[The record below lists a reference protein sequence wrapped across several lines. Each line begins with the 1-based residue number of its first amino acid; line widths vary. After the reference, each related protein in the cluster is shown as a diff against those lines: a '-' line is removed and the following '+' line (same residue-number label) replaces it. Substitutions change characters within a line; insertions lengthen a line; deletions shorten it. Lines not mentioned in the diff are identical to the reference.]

1 MTSDRSWVGRY
12 RYDESKYLTEEY
24 KNGVDSF
31 LKFAIDRLKDEDE
44 GLIRC
49 PCQKCGNEYYK
60 DPSDVRLDLYL
71 HGIMQWYTRWDLH
84 GDKEPRFETGTSSG
98 NVGYNDD
105 NICANPNELTSPNS
119 GIVVIGT
126 SYREMSNASSSHVER
141 VNVRDP
147 TNFFID
153 LTMFENDRSMAYHEE
168 ERNESDNE
176 DQNEAID
183 IDEQSDNDDLT

>member
-60 DPSDVRLDLYL
+60 DPSDVRLNLYL

-84 GDKEPRFETGTSSG
+84 GEKEPRFETGTSSG
-98 NVGYNDD
+98 NLGYNDD
-105 NICANPNELTSPNS
+105 NI
-119 GIVVIGT
+119 
-126 SYREMSNASSSHVER
+126 
-141 VNVRDP
+141 
-147 TNFFID
+147 
-153 LTMFENDRSMAYHEE
+153 
-168 ERNESDNE
+168 
-176 DQNEAID
+176 
-183 IDEQSDNDDLT
+183 

>member
-31 LKFAIDRLKDEDE
+31 LKFAIDHLKNEDE

-84 GDKEPRFETGTSSG
+84 GEKEPQFETGTSSG

-105 NICANPNELTSPNS
+105 NMYDFVLFLA
-119 GIVVIGT
+119 
-126 SYREMSNASSSHVER
+126 ASSYSTLSH
-141 VNVRDP
+141 
-147 TNFFID
+147 
-153 LTMFENDRSMAYHEE
+153 ENGGTVLSTQPSA
-168 ERNESDNE
+168 
-176 DQNEAID
+176 AID
-183 IDEQSDNDDLT
+183 HEVPKWGVRIRKLKPLDSSPPAPKVGPPRGNTPGTGH